1 MLYLVFVG
9 GCEDPFREV
18 EKYYVDRVKSSGV
31 VRVGEAKEIKNMKGR
46 AYITSP
52 AGREIEEQEFIELVR
67 DSYVEDVSI
76 AVGGPF
82 GLPDDLKG
90 TRISFSKLTYS
101 HGLFRVM
108 LLEQV
113 YRALLTI
120 KGSSYRK

>member
-18 EKYYVDRVKSSGV
+18 ERYYTSRVKSSGV
-31 VRVGEAKEIKNMKGR
+31 VRISELKEIKNMKGR

-52 AGREIEEQEFIELVR
+52 TGKEIEEQEFIELVR
-67 DSYVEDVSI
+67 DSYVEEVSI

-82 GLPDDLKG
+82 GVPEDVEG
-90 TRISFSKLTYS
+90 TRISFSRLTYS
-101 HGLFRVM
+101 HGLFRIM

-113 YRALLTI
+113 YRALMTI